1 VVNLRRLFIAYYF
14 KLIKHKLMKHLFILY
29 FFFFSMATLCS
40 AQKVMF
46 INEGDFRVSKEN
58 ASGYRVVFLD
68 SVVNNSVLVKD
79 YALDSVLLSSGYY
92 LRDNLRKP
100 DGVVRYFRDSGQLKS
115 IVHYKEGVLN
125 GSLVNYYKTGQV
137 RRQEEYLH
145 DSLVSSKCFGI
156 NGSDTAYYP
165 RALPPTFK
173 GGTSD
178 GVRSFISGRLV
189 YPEDAL
195 DQGREG
201 DVYVYF
207 VVDTI
212 GGICQLKIVKSDN
225 ELFSKEALRVVKKSS
240 KYWGAGYREGQKVKC
255 AYVVPVRFRII
266 DDSLPTGME
275 EISSAGE

>member
-1 VVNLRRLFIAYYF
+1 
-14 KLIKHKLMKHLFILY
+14 MKHLFILY

-46 INEGDFRVSKEN
+46 VNEGDFRVSKEN

-178 GVRSFISGRLV
+178 GVRSFISGKLV